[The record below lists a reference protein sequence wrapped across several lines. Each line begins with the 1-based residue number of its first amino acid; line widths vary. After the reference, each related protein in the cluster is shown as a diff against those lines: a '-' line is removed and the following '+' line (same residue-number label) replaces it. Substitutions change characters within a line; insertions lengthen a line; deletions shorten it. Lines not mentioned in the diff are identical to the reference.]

1 MADTG
6 WRVSVPL
13 DELISLV
20 NFQKEMKEIHDENA
34 QLRRELE
41 GLRTMFT
48 ELQIQFGDVKKG
60 YIR

>member
-1 MADTG
+1 MAGTD

-13 DELISLV
+13 DELMSLV

-34 QLRRELE
+34 QLRRELD

-48 ELQIQFGDVKKG
+48 ELQVQFGDLKRG
-60 YIR
+60 YVR